1 MFVDDEDIPNATSQ
15 TVVRNESSEERVTV
29 IREVASLLPS
39 KTIKKKPLVA
49 SKTVVRN
56 ETCEETVAKI
66 VDEEDVPK
74 INDKV
79 QEEDDNDHPVMIY
92 DSRASNT
99 PTEEMDKAQTGS
111 SRALS
116 AVPGTSGTITKRE
129 DKHIEEIQRNDSSFV
144 IKNFSITWT
153 ISSSSPTN
161 TCAYPASKIENVSYL
176 LTT

>member
-79 QEEDDNDHPVMIY
+79 QEEDDNDHPVIIY

-99 PTEEMDKAQTGS
+99 PTEELDEDQTENS
-111 SRALS
+111 VAVSV
-116 AVPGTSGTITKRE
+116 VPGTSGNITERE
-129 DKHIEEIQRNDSSFV
+129 DEHIEEIQRNDSFFE

-153 ISSSSPTN
+153 ISSNSSRN
-161 TCAYPASKIENVSYL
+161 SF
-176 LTT
+176 